1 MKINNINSNLIY
13 LIPSILAILQE
24 YYISSLIYFTMFFVS
39 SKYHY
44 LDHQRKEKIIRD
56 I

>member
-24 YYISSLIYFTMFFVS
+24 YYISSLIYFTMFIVS
-39 SKYHY
+39 SKYHIWII
-44 LDHQRKEKIIRD
+44 KEEKIIRD